1 MREETLGM
9 AQDGSAVR
17 PRAINLEAGRRA
29 FLGAVGLGV
38 VGAAL
43 FNPGSV
49 KSAFAQSVT
58 DVDIFNFALNL
69 EYLEA
74 EFYLRASVGQGLAT
88 AEVTGTGTLG
98 PVAGGRPSRSRR
110 RPSRTTPTR
119 SPATSARPRQHPA
132 GRPGSNAVARPAID
146 LNLAFTFAARA
157 AGLAG
162 PNDTFDAF
170 ANETNFL
177 LAAFIFEDVGVT
189 AYNGAAPL
197 IKDPANL
204 AGAASILAVEAYH
217 AGIIRTILYSRGL
230 FSQAGAISNA
240 RDSLDGASDDD
251 QGIGDT
257 TTSNLTPVDQ
267 RGLVYARTPQAGAQ
281 HRVPERQWSADRLLP
296 ERPERHRSVRR
307 NVEGSHDI
315 GPGGLHRGGCP
326 AFVREDF
333 PGYGAFQ
340 GGRGASG
347 ESRYAE
353 PSARR

>member
-1 MREETLGM
+1 MREETLGT
-9 AQDGSAVR
+9 AQDDSAMR

-98 PVAGGRPSRSRR
+98 PVSGGRAVPF
-110 RPSRTTPTR
+110 
-119 SPATSARPRQHPA
+119 ATQAIANYANEIARNERAHVNTLRA
-132 GRPGSNAVARPAID
+132 ALGSNAVARPAID

-162 PNDTFDAF
+162 PNDNFDAF

-197 IKDPANL
+197 IKDPRNL

-230 FSQAGAISNA
+230 FSQAQAISDA

-267 RGLVYARTPQAGAQ
+267 RGLVYARTPQQVLNIVYLNPNGQ
-281 HRVPERQWSADRLLP
+281 PTGFFPNGLNGT
-296 ERPERHRSVRR
+296 VR
-307 NVEGSHDI
+307 
-315 GPGGLHRGGCP
+315 
-326 AFVREDF
+326 
-333 PGYGAFQ
+333 
-340 GGRGASG
+340 
-347 ESRYAE
+347 
-353 PSARR
+353 

>member
-1 MREETLGM
+1 MREETRLGTV
-9 AQDGSAVR
+9 QDGSAMR
-17 PRAINLEAGRRA
+17 PRSINLEAGRRA

-74 EFYLRASVGQGLAT
+74 EFYLRASVGQGLAN

-98 PVAGGRPSRSRR
+98 PVSGGRAVPF
-110 RPSRTTPTR
+110 
-119 SPATSARPRQHPA
+119 ATQAIANYANEIARNERAHVNTLRA
-132 GRPGSNAVARPAID
+132 ALGSNAVARPAID

-162 PNDTFDAF
+162 PNDNFDAF

-204 AGAASILAVEAYH
+204 AGAASILAVEASH

-230 FSQAGAISNA
+230 FSQAQAISNA

-251 QGIGDT
+251 QGIGDA
-257 TTSNLTPVDQ
+257 TTSNLTPVDE
-267 RGLVYARTPQAGAQ
+267 RGLVYARTPQQVLNIVYLNPNGQ
-281 HRVPERQWSADRLLP
+281 PTGFFPNGLNGT
-296 ERPERHRSVRR
+296 VR
-307 NVEGSHDI
+307 
-315 GPGGLHRGGCP
+315 
-326 AFVREDF
+326 
-333 PGYGAFQ
+333 
-340 GGRGASG
+340 
-347 ESRYAE
+347 
-353 PSARR
+353 

>member
-1 MREETLGM
+1 MAEGTVMKAKRPESEE
-9 AQDGSAVR
+9 R
-17 PRAINLEAGRRA
+17 PRATNLEAGRRA

-38 VGAAL
+38 VGSAL
-43 FNPGSV
+43 FNPSSIQ
-49 KSAFAQSVT
+49 SALAQSVT
-58 DVDIFNFALNL
+58 DADIFNFALNL

-98 PVAGGRPSRSRR
+98 PVSGGRAVPF
-110 RPSRTTPTR
+110 
-119 SPATSARPRQHPA
+119 ATQAIANYANEIARNERAHVNTLRA
-132 GRPGSNAVARPAID
+132 ALGSNAVARPAID

-162 PNDTFDAF
+162 PNDNFDAF

-197 IKDPANL
+197 IKDPRNL

-230 FSQAGAISNA
+230 FSQAQAISNA

-251 QGIGDT
+251 QGIGDA

-267 RGLVYARTPQAGAQ
+267 RGLVYARTPQQVLNIVYLNPNGQ
-281 HRVPERQWSADRLLP
+281 PTGFFPNGLNGT
-296 ERPERHRSVRR
+296 VR
-307 NVEGSHDI
+307 
-315 GPGGLHRGGCP
+315 
-326 AFVREDF
+326 
-333 PGYGAFQ
+333 
-340 GGRGASG
+340 
-347 ESRYAE
+347 
-353 PSARR
+353 

>member
-98 PVAGGRPSRSRR
+98 PVAGGRAVPF
-110 RPSRTTPTR
+110 
-119 SPATSARPRQHPA
+119 ATQAIANYANEIARNERAHVNTLRA
-132 GRPGSNAVARPAID
+132 ALGSNAVARPAID

-230 FSQAGAISNA
+230 FSQAQAISNA

-267 RGLVYARTPQAGAQ
+267 RGLVYARTPQQVLNIVYLNANGQ
-281 HRVPERQWSADRLLP
+281 PTGFFPNGLNGT
-296 ERPERHRSVRR
+296 VR
-307 NVEGSHDI
+307 
-315 GPGGLHRGGCP
+315 
-326 AFVREDF
+326 
-333 PGYGAFQ
+333 
-340 GGRGASG
+340 
-347 ESRYAE
+347 
-353 PSARR
+353 

>member
-1 MREETLGM
+1 MREETLGT
-9 AQDGSAVR
+9 AQDASAIR

-74 EFYLRASVGQGLAT
+74 EFYLRASVGQGLAN

-98 PVAGGRPSRSRR
+98 PVAGGRAVPFATQAIANYANEIARNERAHVNTLRS
-110 RPSRTTPTR
+110 
-119 SPATSARPRQHPA
+119 AL
-132 GRPGSNAVARPAID
+132 GSNAVARPAID

-162 PNDTFDAF
+162 PNDNFDAF

-197 IKDPANL
+197 IKDPRNL

-230 FSQAGAISNA
+230 FSQAQAISNA
-240 RDSLDGASDDD
+240 RDSLDGTSDDD

-257 TTSNLTPVDQ
+257 TTSNLTPVDE
-267 RGLVYARTPQAGAQ
+267 RGLVYGRTPQQVLNIVYLNPNGQ
-281 HRVPERQWSADRLLP
+281 PTGFFPNGLNGT
-296 ERPERHRSVRR
+296 VR
-307 NVEGSHDI
+307 
-315 GPGGLHRGGCP
+315 
-326 AFVREDF
+326 
-333 PGYGAFQ
+333 
-340 GGRGASG
+340 
-347 ESRYAE
+347 
-353 PSARR
+353 

>member
-1 MREETLGM
+1 MREENRPSAM
-9 AQDGSAVR
+9 NAGSAER
-17 PRAINLEAGRRA
+17 PRVINLEAGRRA

-43 FNPGSV
+43 FSSGSV
-49 KSAFAQSVT
+49 RPALAQSVT
-58 DVDIFNFALNL
+58 DADIFNFALNL

-74 EFYLRASVGQGLAT
+74 EFYLRASVGQGLT
-88 AEVTGTGTLG
+88 NAEVTGTGTLG
-98 PVAGGRPSRSRR
+98 PVSGGRAVPFATQSIANYANEIARNERAHVNTL
-110 RPSRTTPTR
+110 RT
-119 SPATSARPRQHPA
+119 AL
-132 GRPGSNAVARPAID
+132 GSNAVARPAID

-162 PNDTFDAF
+162 PNDNFDAF

-230 FSQAGAISNA
+230 FSQAQAISNA

-251 QGIGDT
+251 QGIGDA
-257 TTSNLTPVDQ
+257 TTSNLSPVDQ
-267 RGLVYARTPQAGAQ
+267 RGLVYARTPQQVLNIVYLNPNGQ
-281 HRVPERQWSADRLLP
+281 PTGFFPNGLNGT
-296 ERPERHRSVRR
+296 VR
-307 NVEGSHDI
+307 
-315 GPGGLHRGGCP
+315 
-326 AFVREDF
+326 
-333 PGYGAFQ
+333 
-340 GGRGASG
+340 
-347 ESRYAE
+347 
-353 PSARR
+353 